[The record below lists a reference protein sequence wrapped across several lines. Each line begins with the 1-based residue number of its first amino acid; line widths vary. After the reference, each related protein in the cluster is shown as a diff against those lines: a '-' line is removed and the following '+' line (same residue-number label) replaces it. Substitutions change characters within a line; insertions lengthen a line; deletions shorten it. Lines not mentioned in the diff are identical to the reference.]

1 MPTKAPLL
9 SLPHVK
15 DRHHLY
21 DLLSVLH
28 ARGAITRSQLEV
40 ISLAA
45 APALPAPVDVH
56 QRTPKGVVYV
66 RAGEASFRVNVRAKL
81 VRVYP
86 DTDSA

>member
-15 DRHHLY
+15 DHHHLY

-28 ARGAITRSQLEV
+28 VRGAITRSQLEV

-45 APALPAPVDVH
+45 APALPAPVEVH

-66 RAGEASFRVNVRAKL
+66 HAGASSFRVNVRAKL

-86 DTDSA
+86 

>member
-28 ARGAITRSQLEV
+28 VRGAITRSQLEV

-45 APALPAPVDVH
+45 APALPGPVELH
-56 QRTPKGVVYV
+56 LRTPKGVVYA
-66 RAGEASFRVNVRAKL
+66 RAGASSFRVNVRAKL
-81 VRVYP
+81 IRVYP
-86 DTDSA
+86 